1 MLNSAGKR
9 DLITSQPVP
18 FMVRVGGGEGQLTN
32 CHFMRPKDEGEIRWQ
47 ELAGILKNLLT
58 ITGHALQRLVIGA
71 GCLCSCSNC
80 LQGNAFTD
88 AGIRKRNSGNSLK

>member
-1 MLNSAGKR
+1 
-9 DLITSQPVP
+9 
-18 FMVRVGGGEGQLTN
+18 
-32 CHFMRPKDEGEIRWQ
+32 MRPKDEGEIRWQ

-58 ITGHALQRLVIGA
+58 ITGHALQWLVIGA

-80 LQGNAFTD
+80 LKGNAFTD